1 MISGM
6 SQHRAPSRHEL
17 RSQSARFTGG
27 WVPLELRAEFER
39 KYRERGLSLTDALR
53 DAIATWVHDDH
64 RSTSQQELPV

>member
-17 RSQSARFTGG
+17 RSQNARFTGG

-39 KYRERGLSLTDALR
+39 QFRARGLSLTDALR
-53 DAIATWVHDDH
+53 DAIASWVVDDD
-64 RSTSQQELPV
+64 RTSSHQELLV